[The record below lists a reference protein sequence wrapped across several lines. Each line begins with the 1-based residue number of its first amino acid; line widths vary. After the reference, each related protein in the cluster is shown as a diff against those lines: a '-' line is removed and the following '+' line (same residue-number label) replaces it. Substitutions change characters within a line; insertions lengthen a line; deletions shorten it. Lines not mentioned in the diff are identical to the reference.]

1 MQLLLTTLISVWLGW
16 SSAPVTPQAKPVE
29 LTTENFESMVLQ
41 AKEPVLV
48 DFWAT
53 WCGPCRAIAPSIEAL
68 ATEMEGQALIGKV
81 DVDRQRQLATR
92 YGIRSI
98 PTLLIFKDGQVVD
111 KIVGLQSKQAIERK
125 LRRHIK

>member
-1 MQLLLTTLISVWLGW
+1 MHLLLTTLISLWLGW
-16 SSAPVTPQAKPVE
+16 APAPGSPQAKPVE
-29 LTTENFESMVLQ
+29 LTTENFEAMVLQ
-41 AKEPVLV
+41 AKQPVLV

-81 DVDRQRQLATR
+81 DVDRQRQLASR

-98 PTLLIFKDGQVVD
+98 PTLLIFKDGKVVD
-111 KIVGLQSKQAIERK
+111 KIVGLKSKEAIERQ
-125 LRRHIK
+125 LRRRMD